1 VPLVPVGEAVRFV
14 ERLELEY
21 AIEGLEPLAFVL
33 GRLCDQLSV
42 ALERADRGAA
52 EVTMRLR
59 LVTRAMHERVLHL
72 PAPMRDARVLRTLLL
87 LDAESHPPAAAIDIV
102 EIEVAVVPGRIV
114 QGSLLMRSLPSPE
127 TVTTLVARLG
137 ALMGETRVGAPEVVD
152 SYDER
157 AITMKPFTAMPRA
170 PRDVDSRDRP
180 VRVSLRR
187 FRLPIAARVTLER
200 GTPVHVES
208 SARGIAASRVLACAG
223 PSRSSGR
230 WWSCDRS
237 AWDRDDWDVE
247 LSDGVYRLAKNRT
260 TGQWELEGTLD

>member
-1 VPLVPVGEAVRFV
+1 
-14 ERLELEY
+14 
-21 AIEGLEPLAFVL
+21 
-33 GRLCDQLSV
+33 
-42 ALERADRGAA
+42 
-52 EVTMRLR
+52 
-59 LVTRAMHERVLHL
+59 
-72 PAPMRDARVLRTLLL
+72 
-87 LDAESHPPAAAIDIV
+87 
-102 EIEVAVVPGRIV
+102 
-114 QGSLLMRSLPSPE
+114 MRSLPSPE

-157 AITMKPFTAMPRA
+157 AVTMKPFTAMPRA
-170 PRDVDSRDRP
+170 PRDVDSRDRA